1 MRLLIEGKCPL
12 DDLNVVL
19 FRSVEAALDKQAG
32 DPVVL
37 DLRGLSDVTDYFLIC
52 HGSSDR
58 QVLAIVDS
66 IEKRLRSE
74 LECRPSHVEGRRSGD
89 WVLMDFIDFVVHV
102 FREDR
107 RQFYRLE
114 RLWGDAPSVDVS
126 ELSPTPVD
134 RGSSRQSRSG

>member
-1 MRLLIEGKCPL
+1 M
-12 DDLNVVL
+12 
-19 FRSVEAALDKQAG
+19 EAALDKQAG
-32 DPVVL
+32 EPVVL

-66 IEKRLRSE
+66 IGERLRRE
-74 LECRPSHVEGRRSGD
+74 FERRPSHVEGRRSGD

-102 FREDR
+102 FQEDR

-114 RLWGDAPSVDVS
+114 RLWGDAPSIDVS
-126 ELSPTPVD
+126 ELSPTAVD
-134 RGSSRQSRSG
+134 SESSPRSRSG

>member
-1 MRLLIEGKCPL
+1 M
-12 DDLNVVL
+12 
-19 FRSVEAALDKQAG
+19 EAALDKQAE

-52 HGSSDR
+52 HGNSDR

-66 IEKRLRSE
+66 IEERLRRE
-74 LECRPSHVEGRRSGD
+74 FDRRPSHIEGRRSGD
-89 WVLMDFIDFVVHV
+89 WVLMDFVDFVVHV
-102 FREDR
+102 FQEDR

-126 ELSPTPVD
+126 ELSPTAVD
-134 RGSSRQSRSG
+134 SRSSRRSQSG